1 MSVTNIVP
9 WLRHNSKLVQQSLY
23 FVGGD
28 SSTSNP
34 VLYPDKI
41 ENSSSFNLF
50 CHSKVPVSDMLGI
63 SSFNVLAVGCDYDP
77 PQRVV
82 STAMVLKTNRELHR
96 DLW

>member
-9 WLRHNSKLVQQSLY
+9 WLRHNSKLVQESLY
-23 FVGGD
+23 SVGGY
-28 SSTSNP
+28 SSASDP

-50 CHSKVPVSDMLGI
+50 CHSKIPVSNMLGI
-63 SSFNVLAVGCDYDP
+63 SSFNVLAVGGNYDP